1 MLAHYI
7 RVHLDWSDRKSLV
20 LGSVLFLGGYLV
32 TSGVWYAQYDPS
44 SVEQNLADLELSWR
58 FCTPNVAAILVIKKL
73 FSARK
78 RENSLIRKISAVSYG
93 VYLMHIFI
101 LGGVYN
107 LCAGHFS
114 TPVTIL
120 IVGSSTFVL
129 TTLLASLLARL
140 PFGKY
145 IVG

>member
-1 MLAHYI
+1 MSFGA
-7 RVHLDWSDRKSLV
+7 
-20 LGSVLFLGGYLV
+20 F
-32 TSGVWYAQYDPS
+32 
-44 SVEQNLADLELSWR
+44 
-58 FCTPNVAAILVIKKL
+58 LVIKKL